1 MKRDDQIFNLIEA
14 EHKRQLE
21 GMELIASENF
31 VSPQVMEAMGSYLTN
46 KYARLSRSP
55 LLRRLPGSRPGR
67 NTCNR
72 ESKKTVRRRICE
84 RTATLRRTSKCGCII
99 GSA

>member
-31 VSPQVMEAMGSYLTN
+31 DSYN
-46 KYARLSRSP
+46 ISRFSFDV
-55 LLRRLPGSRPGR
+55 
-67 NTCNR
+67 N
-72 ESKKTVRRRICE
+72 
-84 RTATLRRTSKCGCII
+84 
-99 GSA
+99 